1 MLSPTQTLA
10 LSMVSAATQTK
21 PGSAPL
27 PVQVKFAL
35 RARPDVAQ
43 PLDIDLQIV
52 PTASNLDRIFG
63 KVEGD
68 DGLELVGSDELAEAE
83 KPLENTPIDRSIKVL
98 PKKNGIYLVTASVSV
113 DIGGQISTQTYQIP
127 VIAGSGIPDLPVKP
141 AAAPHHREHR
151 RRTPR
156 RPPAS
161 SGARAGPSRA
171 APGRVPARRPAG
183 FARGV
188 TRACTGPPYDLN
200 RVQRPRLC
208 QKRIPPAPAPR
219 SRKALP
225 GPPPRS
231 FGRTPGRMR
240 KSIPSCTRR

>member
-1 MLSPTQTLA
+1 MWNITRNAAAGLVVATLLGACGSAEQGAQSHSSAKNSRKVLNPTQTLA
-10 LSMVSAATQTK
+10 RSMVSAATQTK

-35 RARPDVAQ
+35 RAKPDVAQ

-68 DGLELVGSDELAEAE
+68 EGLELVGSDELAEAE
-83 KPLENTPIDRSIKVL
+83 KPVENTPIDRSIKVL

-141 AAAPHHREHR
+141 A
-151 RRTPR
+151 
-156 RPPAS
+156 PPAHTAATS
-161 SGARAGPSRA
+161 NAASPATAAR
-171 APGRVPARRPAG
+171 
-183 FARGV
+183 
-188 TRACTGPPYDLN
+188 
-200 RVQRPRLC
+200 Q
-208 QKRIPPAPAPR
+208 
-219 SRKALP
+219 
-225 GPPPRS
+225 
-231 FGRTPGRMR
+231 
-240 KSIPSCTRR
+240 

>member
-1 MLSPTQTLA
+1 MWNVTRNAAAGLVLATVLCACGSSEQGAQSHGAADNRRKVLGPTQTLA
-10 LSMVSAATQTK
+10 LSMVSAASQTK

-83 KPLENTPIDRSIKVL
+83 KPLENTPIERSIKVL
-98 PKKNGIYLVTASVSV
+98 PKKNGIYLLTASVSV

-141 AAAPHHREHR
+141 VAARTTASTTAAPAAASR
-151 RRTPR
+151 R
-156 RPPAS
+156 
-161 SGARAGPSRA
+161 
-171 APGRVPARRPAG
+171 
-183 FARGV
+183 
-188 TRACTGPPYDLN
+188 
-200 RVQRPRLC
+200 
-208 QKRIPPAPAPR
+208 
-219 SRKALP
+219 
-225 GPPPRS
+225 
-231 FGRTPGRMR
+231 
-240 KSIPSCTRR
+240 

>member
-10 LSMVSAATQTK
+10 FSMVSAATQTK

-35 RARPDVAQ
+35 RAKPDVAQ

-52 PTASNLDRIFG
+52 PTAGNLDRIFG

-68 DGLELVGSDELAEAE
+68 EGLELVGSDELAEAE
-83 KPLENTPIDRSIKVL
+83 KPVENTPIDRSIKVL

-141 AAAPHHREHR
+141 AAPA
-151 RRTPR
+151 RTTASTAAA
-156 RPPAS
+156 PPAAS
-161 SGARAGPSRA
+161 H
-171 APGRVPARRPAG
+171 
-183 FARGV
+183 
-188 TRACTGPPYDLN
+188 
-200 RVQRPRLC
+200 Q
-208 QKRIPPAPAPR
+208 
-219 SRKALP
+219 
-225 GPPPRS
+225 
-231 FGRTPGRMR
+231 
-240 KSIPSCTRR
+240 